1 MKTRFKGLHAVAL
14 CAVVLCAAGCDKMP
28 GYPKPGPEVPR
39 PDEVRDFN
47 TLYAD
52 NCAGCHGANG
62 RDGAALPLNNPAY
75 LAIAGETNLRTVTA
89 NGVKGTLMPAFAQSA
104 GGMLTEQQVDVL
116 AKGMLSTWGKPAE
129 FAGVMLPAYA
139 DSSPGNAINGE
150 KVFLAACARCHGADG
165 TGVKV
170 AAGEA
175 IPADATKDTILDA
188 SALALV
194 SDQGLRS
201 LILGGRPDENVPDWR
216 TYLTGPGA
224 HALSSQEVNDVV
236 AWIASHRVSA
246 DGRLAQSTMSD
257 ASAKPPSDKATTHK
271 ETR

>member
-1 MKTRFKGLHAVAL
+1 MKMRFKGLHAVAL
-14 CAVVLCAAGCDKMP
+14 CAATLCAAGCDKMP

-39 PDEVRDFN
+39 PDEVRDFK
-47 TLYAD
+47 TLYAE
-52 NCAGCHGANG
+52 NCAGCHGENG
-62 RDGAALPLNNPAY
+62 RNGAALPLNNPAY
-75 LAIAGETNLRTVTA
+75 LAIAGEANLRKVTA
-89 NGVKGTLMPAFAQSA
+89 DGVKGTLMPAFAQSA
-104 GGMLTEQQVDVL
+104 GGMLTEQQVEVL

-139 DSSPGNAINGE
+139 DPAPGNATNGE
-150 KVFLAACARCHGADG
+150 KVFVAACARCHGADG

-170 AAGEA
+170 AEGQAVPAG
-175 IPADATKDTILDA
+175 ATKDTILDA

-194 SDQGLRS
+194 SDQELRS

-224 HALSSQEVNDVV
+224 RALSSQEVNDVV
-236 AWIASHRVSA
+236 AWIASHRESA
-246 DGRLAQSTMSD
+246 AGLPAQSMMGGTT
-257 ASAKPPSDKATTHK
+257 AKPGDKATTQK

>member
-1 MKTRFKGLHAVAL
+1 MKMRVKGLHAVAL
-14 CAVVLCAAGCDKMP
+14 CAVALCAAGCDKMP
-28 GYPKPGPEVPR
+28 GFPKPGPEVPR
-39 PDEVRDFN
+39 PDEVRDFK
-47 TLYAD
+47 TLYAE
-52 NCAGCHGANG
+52 NCAGCHGENG
-62 RDGAALPLNNPAY
+62 RNGAALPLNNPAY
-75 LAIAGETNLRTVTA
+75 LAIAGEANLRAVTA

-104 GGMLTEQQVDVL
+104 GGMLKEEQVDALV
-116 AKGMLSTWGKPAE
+116 KGMLSTWGKPSE
-129 FAGVMLPAYA
+129 FTGVVLPAYA
-139 DSSPGNAINGE
+139 DSAPGNATNGE
-150 KVFLAACARCHGADG
+150 KVFVAACARCHGTDG

-170 AAGEA
+170 AEGQAV
-175 IPADATKDTILDA
+175 PVDATRDTILDA

-236 AWIASHRVSA
+236 AWIASHRESA
-246 DGRLAQSTMSD
+246 AGPPAQSTESD
-257 ASAKPPSDKATTHK
+257 TAAKPSDTATTHK